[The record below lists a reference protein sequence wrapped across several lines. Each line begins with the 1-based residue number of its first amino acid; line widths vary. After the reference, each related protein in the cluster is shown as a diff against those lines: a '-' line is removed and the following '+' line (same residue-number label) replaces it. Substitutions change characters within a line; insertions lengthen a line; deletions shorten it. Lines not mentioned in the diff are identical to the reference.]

1 MGLFHPIETRLR
13 TVAAKLDMAE
23 TSKKIVDKKKFLLAA
38 ICLII
43 VQCCFGGYAVVCQF
57 FKKDMPNAVIF
68 SCFRDS
74 VAFPI
79 LLAWAHFSEGIVYPS
94 KGDLLML
101 SLFGLL
107 GMYGNQVLFILG
119 LYNAGADSASLF
131 QPTIPVFTSLF
142 ALIFCIEKPPQ
153 LSCNNASDSRIVY
166 AGWLKTIGILA
177 VTAGGFIIYF
187 GNKKSGSASSS
198 AAANNK
204 VFGEILLVG
213 NCVCCSLYVLLQ
225 KKMVFSKEAV
235 DTYLAGKWAHRPIN
249 LTAWTYLFG
258 AIFMFLHALIITI
271 INPKEIEIN
280 AGMIYPLLYAAFL
293 SSAAAYGL
301 ISFANSILP
310 ASMVTAFWPLQV
322 PVAVVLNYYAT
333 GAEISGTEI
342 FGGCVIIASLLF
354 VSYSDRLMEKVKLDN
369 NNAKLLGNSYGSYQA
384 VEQQNEGGALA

>member
-1 MGLFHPIETRLR
+1 MLSF
-13 TVAAKLDMAE
+13 VN
-23 TSKKIVDKKKFLLAA
+23 
-38 ICLII
+38 
-43 VQCCFGGYAVVCQF
+43 

-79 LLAWAHFSEGIVYPS
+79 LLVWARFSEGIVYPS
-94 KGDLLML
+94 KEDLLML

-142 ALIFCIEKPPQ
+142 ALVFCIEKPPQ
-153 LSCNNASDSRIVY
+153 LSCSNASDSRIVY
-166 AGWLKTIGILA
+166 SGWLKTIGILA
-177 VTAGGFIIYF
+177 VTAGGFVIYF
-187 GNKKSGSASSS
+187 GNKKGGNSSS
-198 AAANNK
+198 STAASNQ
-204 VFGEILLVG
+204 VFGEILLIG
-213 NCVCCSLYVLLQ
+213 NCICCSLYVLLQ

-235 DTYLAGKWAHRPIN
+235 GTYLAGKWAHRPIN

-258 AIFMFLHALIITI
+258 AIFMLLHALIII
-271 INPKEIEIN
+271 IVNPKEIEIH
-280 AGMIYPLLYAAFL
+280 ARVIYPLLYAAFL

-333 GAEISGTEI
+333 GAEISGAEI
-342 FGGCVIIASLLF
+342 FGGCIIIVALLL
-354 VSYSDRLMEKVKLDN
+354 VSFSDRLMEKVKLDN
-369 NNAKLLGNSYGSYQA
+369 DNAKLLGNTYGSYQA
-384 VEQQNEGGALA
+384 VGEQHEEGDVRI